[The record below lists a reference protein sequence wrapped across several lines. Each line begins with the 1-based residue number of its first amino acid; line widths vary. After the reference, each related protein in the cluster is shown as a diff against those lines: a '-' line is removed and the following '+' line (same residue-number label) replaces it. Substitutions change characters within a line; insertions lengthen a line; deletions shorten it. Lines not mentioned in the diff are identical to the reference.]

1 MTSSSQNILSGFNDH
16 FNEFLNDILSVFPD
30 NIDIIAAKN
39 SIVLIRKTNPKIIIQ
54 IWNSY
59 VVGKYTKEIEMGNID
74 FFISKDYSSDLN
86 NLDDSKKT
94 KITESIDRLRNP
106 IKMMNDADRDKSMKY
121 IQNLTKLST
130 LYFSLNN

>member
-1 MTSSSQNILSGFNDH
+1 MTSPQNILSGFNNH

-30 NIDIIAAKN
+30 NIDIISAKN
-39 SIVLIRKTNPKIIIQ
+39 SMILIRKTNPKIIIQ

-121 IQNLTKLST
+121 IQNLTKLSK

>member
-1 MTSSSQNILSGFNDH
+1 MNSSNILSGFNDH
-16 FNEFLNDILSVFPD
+16 FNEFLNDILSVFP
-30 NIDIIAAKN
+30 NNNDIITAKN
-39 SIVLIRKTNPKIIIQ
+39 SLILIRKTNPKIIIQ

-59 VVGKYTKEIEMGNID
+59 VVGKYINEIELGNID

-86 NLDDSKKT
+86 NLDESKKT

-106 IKMMNDADRDKSMKY
+106 IKLMNSVDREKSMKY

-130 LYFSLNN
+130 MYFSINN

>member
-1 MTSSSQNILSGFNDH
+1 MKIRT

>member
-54 IWNSY
+54 IWNNY

-121 IQNLTKLST
+121 IQNLTKLSK

>member
-1 MTSSSQNILSGFNDH
+1 MTSSQNILSGFNDH

>member
-121 IQNLTKLST
+121 IQNLTKLSK

>member
-1 MTSSSQNILSGFNDH
+1 MTSSQNILSGFNDH

-30 NIDIIAAKN
+30 NIDIISAKN

-74 FFISKDYSSDLN
+74 FFISKDYSADLN

-130 LYFSLNN
+130 LYFSSNN

>member
-1 MTSSSQNILSGFNDH
+1 MTSSSQNILSGFNNH

-30 NIDIIAAKN
+30 NIDIISAKN
-39 SIVLIRKTNPKIIIQ
+39 SMILIRKTNPKIIIQ

-121 IQNLTKLST
+121 IQNLTKLSK

>member
-1 MTSSSQNILSGFNDH
+1 MTSPQNILSGFNNH

-30 NIDIIAAKN
+30 NIDIISAKN
-39 SIVLIRKTNPKIIIQ
+39 SMILIRKTNPKIIIQ

>member
-54 IWNSY
+54 IWNNY

-94 KITESIDRLRNP
+94 KITESIDRLRKP

>member
-1 MTSSSQNILSGFNDH
+1 MTSPQNILSGFNDH

-39 SIVLIRKTNPKIIIQ
+39 SLILIRKTNPKIIIQ
-54 IWNSY
+54 IWDSY
-59 VVGKYTKEIEMGNID
+59 VVGKYTKEIELGNID

-106 IKMMNDADRDKSMKY
+106 IKLMNDNDRDKSMKY
-121 IQNLTKLST
+121 IQNLTKLSKM
-130 LYFSLNN
+130 YFTINK

>member
-1 MTSSSQNILSGFNDH
+1 MTSPQNILSGFNNH

-30 NIDIIAAKN
+30 NIDIISAKN
-39 SIVLIRKTNPKIIIQ
+39 SMILIRKTNPKIIIQ

-94 KITESIDRLRNP
+94 KITESIDRLRKP